1 MILHV
6 DERFKTIK
14 TKKYNEPL
22 FFEIMDIP
30 GIFRNHSDIYFHQPE
45 PFEVS
50 EKPAGP
56 GAEEPAEAP
65 KEAPNVSWDF
75 LGLWFGNAGMCH

>member
-1 MILHV
+1 MKDSKRSRPKNTMSPCFLKSWIV
-6 DERFKTIK
+6 TGYI
-14 TKKYNEPL
+14 
-22 FFEIMDIP
+22 
-30 GIFRNHSDIYFHQPE
+30 RNHSDIYFHQPE